1 MSSLHIYSASAER
14 VCIMEMTLFFS
25 RLMGMNG
32 RQTSEGCGEREFGN
46 TCVTL
51 SWGVTDA
58 LFPPGYPNGSK

>member
-14 VCIMEMTLFFS
+14 VCIMETTLFFS
-25 RLMGMNG
+25 WLMGMNG
-32 RQTSEGCGEREFGN
+32 RQTPEGCGEREFGN

-51 SWGVTDA
+51 SWGVIDA